1 MERNLCQKTRSE
13 KKHYTEEYSSDLGYF
28 AHISAMQKFKNN
40 CIVQL
45 RMGKWR
51 PTGKLGIYKHVRL
64 KLCHQVFGRKAS

>member
-45 RMGKWR
+45 RMGK
-51 PTGKLGIYKHVRL
+51 
-64 KLCHQVFGRKAS
+64 